1 MKNRIL
7 RIFLFALINI
17 LLLLG
22 HFWLF
27 NKQPVFGY
35 ITATLHIVVLIIF
48 PYSKLAKNKP

>member
-1 MKNRIL
+1 MKNVIL

-27 NKQPVFGY
+27 NQQPVFGY
-35 ITATLHIVVLIIF
+35 ITATLHIVLLIIF